1 MLSLSGVRYESKM
14 LCAYFF
20 IVVWILPAV
29 VSLAILNIVSDMSFD
44 NGSGLVEFFSTGKTA
59 FMVTII
65 LLLIWSFKESLY
77 STVSIC
83 RLVVLLPFVLD
94 LCLLQPSRN
103 SISNA
108 AIMKITLCD
117 MCMLF
122 IPK

>member
-1 MLSLSGVRYESKM
+1 MLSLPGVRYESKM